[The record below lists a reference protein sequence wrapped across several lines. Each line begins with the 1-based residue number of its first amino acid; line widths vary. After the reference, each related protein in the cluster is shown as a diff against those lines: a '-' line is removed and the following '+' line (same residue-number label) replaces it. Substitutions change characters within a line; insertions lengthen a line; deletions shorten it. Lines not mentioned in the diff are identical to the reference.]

1 MIVLIGV
8 ANAGQM
14 FSRIETDQKLLKAV
28 LKRLMIVLRSKFF
41 FVIALATL
49 SNLSFSQID
58 QSKGSFE
65 DKFRQLDEV
74 FPSPNLNRPP
84 TGEPGPS
91 YWQQR
96 ADYKIKIKLDE
107 LNRSVQGS
115 EVITYKNNSPL
126 KLNYVWL
133 QLDQNIFDKDSINNL
148 TRPWWGGNESID
160 FSTLRRQ
167 NFMDNFDGGFQEL
180 SIKIN
185 GKEAQVNLV
194 GTHVRINLD
203 APLNSGE
210 SIELEIDWA
219 YALVE
224 ENAVRA
230 RNGYESFEDGN
241 DIFLLAQWY
250 PRITVFSDY
259 EGWHNKEFIGNGE
272 FTLEFGDFEVDIT
285 VPADHIVAATGTLQ
299 NQDDVLNSIQKRRMK
314 KAEKSSKPI
323 FIVTPDEAFD
333 NELEK
338 STEYKTWSFKAENV
352 RDFAWASSRKF
363 IWDAA
368 GYKQNSEENPLVMA
382 MSFQNSKE
390 NPLVMAMSFYPNEG
404 EPLWSKYSTEAVM
417 HTMEVYSKY
426 SFDYPYPTAQSVNGP
441 VGGMEYPMITFNGPR
456 TELEDDGSR
465 TYSRSEKEFLIGV
478 VIHEIG
484 HIYFPMIVNSDER
497 QWTWMDEGLNTF
509 LQYLAEQEWNIN
521 YRSDRGEPRWITDY
535 MSSSNQVPIMTNS
548 ESLLQFGNNSYAK
561 PATAL
566 VVLRETILGRELFD
580 QAFREYSQR
589 WKFKR
594 PTPYDFFRT
603 MEEASGVDLDWF
615 WRGWFYSTDHV
626 DIALDNIH
634 IASLDTLDP
643 QIDLAKDRIDFQK
656 EPEILHDNRNE
667 AAGIVTR
674 VKSRPELLDVY
685 DEYDEFTPSDREMR
699 DYEEILDDLYDRND
713 SDPEWKKK
721 ALVEALAKE
730 EDYYIFEFTN
740 KGGLIMPI
748 PLELT
753 YENGEKE
760 LIRIPVEI
768 WRKNPNRTLWLK
780 RSKVKITQAVIDP
793 YWEIG
798 DTEIENNYYPTRLI
812 PARLKPR
819 ASRSNPKNLMQDLLN
834 RNKKITSHN

>member
-1 MIVLIGV
+1 MMKI
-8 ANAGQM
+8 
-14 FSRIETDQKLLKAV
+14 K
-28 LKRLMIVLRSKFF
+28 SKFF
-41 FVIALATL
+41 LFFIFAGFT
-49 SNLSFSQID
+49 NLSFAAID

-74 FPSPNLNRPP
+74 FPSPNLSRPA
-84 TGEPGPS
+84 TGEPGPM

-96 ADYKIKIKLDE
+96 ADYKIQIKLNEDT
-107 LNRSVQGS
+107 RSVEGS
-115 EVITYKNNSPL
+115 ETITYTNNSPL
-126 KLNYVWL
+126 TLKYIWL
-133 QLDQNIFDKDSINNL
+133 QLDQNIFAKESINNL
-148 TRPWWGGNESID
+148 TRPWGGGDSSVD

-167 NFMDNFDGGFQEL
+167 NFMDKFEGGFQEL

-185 GKEAQVNLV
+185 NKSPDTNLV
-194 GTHVRINLD
+194 GTHVRINLEK
-203 APLNSGE
+203 PLKPGE
-210 SIELEIDWA
+210 STSLDIEWA

-230 RNGYESFEDGN
+230 RNGYETFEDGN
-241 DIFLLAQWY
+241 DIFLMAQWY
-250 PRITVFSDY
+250 PRVTVFSDY

-272 FTLEFGDFEVDIT
+272 FTLEFGDFEVDIS
-285 VPADHIVAATGTLQ
+285 VPSDHVVSATGFLL
-299 NQDDVLNSIQKRRMK
+299 NENDVLSPIQKKRMK
-314 KAEKSSKPI
+314 QARKSEKPM
-323 FIVTPDEAFD
+323 FIITPDEAYD

-338 STEYKTWSFKAENV
+338 STDYKTWSFKAENV

-368 GYKQNSEENPLVMA
+368 GYKQD
-382 MSFQNSKE
+382 SKE
-390 NPLVMAMSFYPNEG
+390 NPLVMAMSFYPKEG

-417 HTMEVYSKY
+417 HTMKVYSKY

-456 TELEDDGSR
+456 TELEDDGTR

-478 VIHEIG
+478 VIHEVG
-484 HIYFPMIVNSDER
+484 HIYYPMIVNSDER

-509 LQYLAEQEWNIN
+509 VQYLAEQEWDIN
-521 YRSDRGEPRWITDY
+521 YRSDRGEPRWMTEF
-535 MSSSNQVPIMTNS
+535 MSSSYQVPIMTNS
-548 ESLLQFGNNSYAK
+548 ESLLQFGNNAYGK

-580 QAFREYSQR
+580 QAFREYSVR

-626 DIALDNIH
+626 DIALNNIH
-634 IASLDTLDP
+634 LASLDTLDP
-643 QIDLAKDRIDFQK
+643 QINLAKDRVDFEN
-656 EPEILHDNRNE
+656 EPLILHDQRNE
-667 AAGIVTR
+667 AAKIETR
-674 VKSRPELLDVY
+674 VTERPELLDIY
-685 DEYDEFTPSDREMR
+685 NEYDEFTPSDREMG
-699 DYEEILDDLYDRND
+699 DSKEILEDLYDKND

-721 ALVEALAKE
+721 ALVEAIEKDE
-730 EDYYIFEFTN
+730 GYYIFEFSN
-740 KGGLIMPI
+740 KGGLVMPI
-748 PLELT
+748 PLEIT
-753 YENGEKE
+753 YEDGTKE

-768 WRKNPNRTLWLK
+768 WRKNSKKTKWLK
-780 RSKVKITQAVIDP
+780 RSKLKITQAVIDP

-798 DTEIENNYYPTRLI
+798 DTQIENNYYPTRLI

-819 ASRSNPKNLMQDLLN
+819 ASRSNPKNLMQDLLK
-834 RNKKITSHN
+834 RNQVLSSHN

>member
-1 MIVLIGV
+1 MMKI
-8 ANAGQM
+8 
-14 FSRIETDQKLLKAV
+14 K
-28 LKRLMIVLRSKFF
+28 SKFF
-41 FVIALATL
+41 LFFIFAGFT
-49 SNLSFSQID
+49 NLSFAAID

-74 FPSPNLNRPP
+74 FPSPNLSRPA
-84 TGEPGPS
+84 TGEPGPM

-96 ADYKIKIKLDE
+96 ADYKIQIKLNEDT
-107 LNRSVQGS
+107 RSVEGS
-115 EVITYKNNSPL
+115 ETITYTNNSPL
-126 KLNYVWL
+126 TLKYIWL
-133 QLDQNIFDKDSINNL
+133 QLDQNIFAKESINNL
-148 TRPWWGGNESID
+148 TRPWGGGDSSVD

-167 NFMDNFDGGFQEL
+167 NFMDKFEGGFQEL

-185 GKEAQVNLV
+185 NKSPDTNLV
-194 GTHVRINLD
+194 GTHVRINLEK
-203 APLNSGE
+203 PLKPGE
-210 SIELEIDWA
+210 STSLDIEWA

-230 RNGYESFEDGN
+230 RNGYETFEDGN
-241 DIFLLAQWY
+241 DIFLMAQWY
-250 PRITVFSDY
+250 PRVTVFSDY

-272 FTLEFGDFEVDIT
+272 FTLEFGDFEVDIS
-285 VPADHIVAATGTLQ
+285 VPSDHVVSATGVLL
-299 NQDDVLNSIQKRRMK
+299 NENDVLSPIQKKRMK
-314 KAEKSSKPI
+314 QARKSEKPM
-323 FIVTPDEAFD
+323 FIITPDEAYD

-338 STEYKTWSFKAENV
+338 STDYKTWSFKAENV

-368 GYKQNSEENPLVMA
+368 GYKQD
-382 MSFQNSKE
+382 SKE
-390 NPLVMAMSFYPNEG
+390 NPLVMAMSFYPKEG

-417 HTMEVYSKY
+417 HTMKVYSKY

-456 TELEDDGSR
+456 TELEDDGTR

-478 VIHEIG
+478 VIHEVG
-484 HIYFPMIVNSDER
+484 HIYYPMIVNSDER

-509 LQYLAEQEWNIN
+509 VQYLAEQEWDIN
-521 YRSDRGEPRWITDY
+521 YRSDRGEPRWMTEF
-535 MSSSNQVPIMTNS
+535 MSSSYQVPIMTNS
-548 ESLLQFGNNSYAK
+548 ESLLQFGNNAYGK

-580 QAFREYSQR
+580 QAFREYSVR

-626 DIALDNIH
+626 DIALNNIH
-634 IASLDTLDP
+634 LASLDTLDP
-643 QIDLAKDRIDFQK
+643 QINLAKDRVDFEN
-656 EPEILHDNRNE
+656 EPLILHDQRNE
-667 AAGIVTR
+667 AAKIETR
-674 VKSRPELLDVY
+674 VTERPELLDIY
-685 DEYDEFTPSDREMR
+685 NEYDEFTPSDREMR
-699 DYEEILDDLYDRND
+699 DSKEILEDLYDKND

-721 ALVEALAKE
+721 ALVEAIEKDE
-730 EDYYIFEFTN
+730 GYYIFEFSN
-740 KGGLIMPI
+740 KGGLVMPI
-748 PLELT
+748 PLEIT
-753 YENGEKE
+753 YEDGTKE

-768 WRKNPNRTLWLK
+768 WRKNSKKTKWLK
-780 RSKVKITQAVIDP
+780 RSKLKITQAVIDP

-798 DTEIENNYYPTRLI
+798 DTQIENNYYPTRLI

-819 ASRSNPKNLMQDLLN
+819 ASRSNPKNLMQDLLK
-834 RNKKITSHN
+834 RNQVLSSHN

>member
-1 MIVLIGV
+1 MKI
-8 ANAGQM
+8 
-14 FSRIETDQKLLKAV
+14 K
-28 LKRLMIVLRSKFF
+28 SKFF
-41 FVIALATL
+41 LFFIFAGFT
-49 SNLSFSQID
+49 NLSFAEID

-74 FPSPNLNRPP
+74 FPTPNLSRPS
-84 TGEPGPS
+84 TGEPGPM

-96 ADYKIKIKLDE
+96 ADYKIQIKLNEDT
-107 LNRSVQGS
+107 RSVEGS
-115 EVITYKNNSPL
+115 ETITYTNNSPL
-126 KLNYVWL
+126 TLKYIWL
-133 QLDQNIFDKDSINNL
+133 QLDQNIFAKESINNL
-148 TRPWWGGNESID
+148 TRPWGGGDSSVD

-167 NFMDNFDGGFQEL
+167 NFMDKFEGGFQEL

-185 GKEAQVNLV
+185 NKSPDTNLV
-194 GTHVRINLD
+194 GTHVRINLEQ
-203 APLNSGE
+203 PLKPGE
-210 SIELEIDWA
+210 STSLDIEWA

-230 RNGYESFEDGN
+230 RNGYETFEDGN
-241 DIFLLAQWY
+241 DIFLMAQWY
-250 PRITVFSDY
+250 PRVTVFSDY

-272 FTLEFGDFEVDIT
+272 FTLEFGDFEVDIS
-285 VPADHIVAATGTLQ
+285 VPSDHVVSATGVLL
-299 NQDDVLNSIQKRRMK
+299 NENDVLSPVQKKRMK
-314 KAEKSSKPI
+314 QARKSEKPM
-323 FIVTPDEAFD
+323 FIITPDEAYD

-338 STEYKTWSFKAENV
+338 STDYKTWSFKAENV

-368 GYKQNSEENPLVMA
+368 GYKQD
-382 MSFQNSKE
+382 SKE
-390 NPLVMAMSFYPNEG
+390 NPLVMAMSFYPKEG

-417 HTMEVYSKY
+417 HTMKVYSKY

-456 TELEDDGSR
+456 TELEDDGTR

-478 VIHEIG
+478 VIHEVG
-484 HIYFPMIVNSDER
+484 HIYYPMIVNSDER

-509 LQYLAEQEWNIN
+509 VQYLAEQEWDIN
-521 YRSDRGEPRWITDY
+521 YRSDRGEPRWMTEF
-535 MSSSNQVPIMTNS
+535 MSSSDQVPIMTNS
-548 ESLLQFGNNSYAK
+548 ESLLQFGNNAYGK

-580 QAFREYSQR
+580 QAFREYSVR

-626 DIALDNIH
+626 DIALNNIH
-634 IASLDTLDP
+634 LASLDTLDP
-643 QIDLAKDRIDFQK
+643 QINLAKDRLDFEN
-656 EPEILHDNRNE
+656 EPLILHDQRNE
-667 AAGIVTR
+667 AAKIETR
-674 VKSRPELLDVY
+674 VTERPELLDIY
-685 DEYDEFTPSDREMR
+685 NEYDEFTPSDREMR
-699 DYEEILDDLYDRND
+699 DSKEILDDLYDKND

-721 ALVEALAKE
+721 ALVEAIEKDE
-730 EDYYIFEFTN
+730 GYYIFEFSN
-740 KGGLIMPI
+740 KGGLVMPI
-748 PLELT
+748 PLEIT
-753 YENGEKE
+753 YEDGTKE

-768 WRKNPNRTLWLK
+768 WRKNSKKTKWLK
-780 RSKVKITQAVIDP
+780 RSKLKITQAVIDP

-798 DTEIENNYYPTRLI
+798 DTQIENNYYPTRLI

-819 ASRSNPKNLMQDLLN
+819 ASRSNPKNLMQDLLK
-834 RNKKITSHN
+834 RNQVLSSHN

>member
-1 MIVLIGV
+1 MK
-8 ANAGQM
+8 
-14 FSRIETDQKLLKAV
+14 TK
-28 LKRLMIVLRSKFF
+28 SKFF
-41 FVIALATL
+41 LFFIFASFT
-49 SNLSFSQID
+49 NLSFAAID

-74 FPSPNLNRPP
+74 FPTPNLSRPS
-84 TGEPGPS
+84 TGEPGPM

-96 ADYKIKIKLDE
+96 ADYKIQIKLNEDT
-107 LNRSVQGS
+107 RSVEGS
-115 EVITYKNNSPL
+115 ETITYTNNSPL
-126 KLNYVWL
+126 TLKYIWL
-133 QLDQNIFDKDSINNL
+133 QLDQNIFAKESINNL
-148 TRPWWGGNESID
+148 TRPWGGGDSSVD

-167 NFMDNFDGGFQEL
+167 NFMDKFEGGFQEL

-185 GKEAQVNLV
+185 NKSPDTNLV
-194 GTHVRINLD
+194 GTHVRINLEQ
-203 APLNSGE
+203 PLKPGE
-210 SIELEIDWA
+210 STSLDIEWA

-230 RNGYESFEDGN
+230 RNGYETFEDGN
-241 DIFLLAQWY
+241 DIFLMAQWY
-250 PRITVFSDY
+250 PRVTVFSDY

-272 FTLEFGDFEVDIT
+272 FTLEFGDFEVDIS
-285 VPADHIVAATGTLQ
+285 VPSDHVVSATGILL
-299 NQDDVLNSIQKRRMK
+299 NENDVLSPVQKKRMK
-314 KAEKSSKPI
+314 QARKSEKPM
-323 FIVTPDEAFD
+323 FIITPDEAYD

-338 STEYKTWSFKAENV
+338 STDYKTWSFKAENV

-368 GYKQNSEENPLVMA
+368 GYKQD
-382 MSFQNSKE
+382 SKE
-390 NPLVMAMSFYPNEG
+390 NPLVMAMSFYPKEG

-417 HTMEVYSKY
+417 HTMKVYSKY

-456 TELEDDGSR
+456 TELEDDGTR

-478 VIHEIG
+478 VIHEVG
-484 HIYFPMIVNSDER
+484 HIYYPMIVNSDER

-509 LQYLAEQEWNIN
+509 VQYLAEQEWDIN
-521 YRSDRGEPRWITDY
+521 YRSDRGEPRWMTEF
-535 MSSSNQVPIMTNS
+535 MSSSYQVPIMTNS
-548 ESLLQFGNNSYAK
+548 ESLLQFGNNAYGK

-580 QAFREYSQR
+580 QAFREYSVR

-626 DIALDNIH
+626 DIALNNIH
-634 IASLDTLDP
+634 LASLDTLDP
-643 QIDLAKDRIDFQK
+643 QVNLAKDRVDFEN
-656 EPEILHDNRNE
+656 EPLILHDQRNE
-667 AAGIVTR
+667 AAKIETR
-674 VKSRPELLDVY
+674 VTERPELLDIY
-685 DEYDEFTPSDREMR
+685 NEYDEFTPSDREMR
-699 DYEEILDDLYDRND
+699 DSKEILEDLYDKND

-721 ALVEALAKE
+721 ALVDAIEKDE
-730 EDYYIFEFTN
+730 GYYIFEFSN
-740 KGGLIMPI
+740 KGGLVMPI
-748 PLELT
+748 PLEIT
-753 YENGEKE
+753 YEDGTKE

-768 WRKNPNRTLWLK
+768 WRKNSKKTKWLK
-780 RSKVKITQAVIDP
+780 RSKLKITQAVIDP

-798 DTEIENNYYPTRLI
+798 DTQIENNYYPTRLI

-819 ASRSNPKNLMQDLLN
+819 ASRSNPKNLMQDLLK
-834 RNKKITSHN
+834 RNQVLSSHN

>member
-1 MIVLIGV
+1 MKI
-8 ANAGQM
+8 
-14 FSRIETDQKLLKAV
+14 
-28 LKRLMIVLRSKFF
+28 RSKFF
-41 FVIALATL
+41 LFLIFAGFI
-49 SNLSFSQID
+49 NLSFAAID

-74 FPSPNLNRPP
+74 FPSPNLSRPA
-84 TGEPGPS
+84 TGEPGPM

-96 ADYKIKIKLDE
+96 ADYKIQIKLNEDT
-107 LNRSVQGS
+107 RSVEGS
-115 EVITYKNNSPL
+115 ETITYTNNSPL
-126 KLNYVWL
+126 TLKYIWL
-133 QLDQNIFDKDSINNL
+133 QLDQNIFAKESINNL
-148 TRPWWGGNESID
+148 TRPWGGGDSSVD

-167 NFMDNFDGGFQEL
+167 NFMDKFEGGFQEL

-185 GKEAQVNLV
+185 NKSADTNLV

-203 APLNSGE
+203 QPLKPGE
-210 SIELEIDWA
+210 STSLDIEWA

-230 RNGYESFEDGN
+230 RNGYETFEDGN
-241 DIFLLAQWY
+241 DIFLMAQWY
-250 PRITVFSDY
+250 PRVTVFSDY

-272 FTLEFGDFEVDIT
+272 FTLEFGDFEVDIS
-285 VPADHIVAATGTLQ
+285 VPSDHVVSATGVLL
-299 NQDDVLNSIQKRRMK
+299 NENDVLSPIQKKRMK
-314 KAEKSSKPI
+314 QARKSEKPM
-323 FIVTPDEAFD
+323 FIITPDEAYD

-338 STEYKTWSFKAENV
+338 STDYKTWSFKAENV

-368 GYKQNSEENPLVMA
+368 GYKQD
-382 MSFQNSKE
+382 SKE
-390 NPLVMAMSFYPNEG
+390 TPLVMAMSFYPKEG

-417 HTMEVYSKY
+417 HTMKVYSKY

-456 TELEDDGSR
+456 TELEDDGTR

-478 VIHEIG
+478 VIHEVG
-484 HIYFPMIVNSDER
+484 HIYYPMIVNSDER

-509 LQYLAEQEWNIN
+509 VQYLAEQEWDIN
-521 YRSDRGEPRWITDY
+521 YRSDRGEPRWMTEF
-535 MSSSNQVPIMTNS
+535 MSSSYQVPIMTNS
-548 ESLLQFGNNSYAK
+548 ESLLQFGNNAYGK

-580 QAFREYSQR
+580 QAFREYSVR

-626 DIALDNIH
+626 DIALNNIH
-634 IASLDTLDP
+634 LASLDTLDP
-643 QIDLAKDRIDFQK
+643 QVNLAKDRVDFEN
-656 EPEILHDNRNE
+656 EPLILHDQRNE
-667 AAGIVTR
+667 AAKIETR
-674 VKSRPELLDVY
+674 VTERPELLDIY
-685 DEYDEFTPSDREMR
+685 NEYDEFTPSDREMR
-699 DYEEILDDLYDRND
+699 DSKEVLDDLYDKND

-721 ALVEALAKE
+721 ALVEAIEKN
-730 EDYYIFEFTN
+730 EDYYIFEFSN
-740 KGGLIMPI
+740 KGGLVMPI
-748 PLELT
+748 PLEIT
-753 YENGEKE
+753 YEDGAKE
-760 LIRIPVEI
+760 LIRIPVEV
-768 WRKNPNRTLWLK
+768 WRKNSKKTKWLK
-780 RSKVKITQAVIDP
+780 RSKLKITQAVIDP

-798 DTEIENNYYPTRLI
+798 DTQIENNYYPTRLI

-819 ASRSNPKNLMQDLLN
+819 ASRSNPKNLMQDLLK
-834 RNKKITSHN
+834 RNQVISSHN

>member
-1 MIVLIGV
+1 MMKI
-8 ANAGQM
+8 
-14 FSRIETDQKLLKAV
+14 
-28 LKRLMIVLRSKFF
+28 RSKFF
-41 FVIALATL
+41 LFLVFAGFT
-49 SNLSFSQID
+49 NLSFAAID

-74 FPSPNLNRPP
+74 FPSPNLSRPA
-84 TGEPGPS
+84 TGEPGPM

-96 ADYKIKIKLDE
+96 ADYKIKIKLNEDT
-107 LNRSVQGS
+107 RSVEGS
-115 EVITYKNNSPL
+115 ETITYTNNSPL
-126 KLNYVWL
+126 TLKYIWL
-133 QLDQNIFDKDSINNL
+133 QLDQNIFAKESINNL
-148 TRPWWGGNESID
+148 TRPWGGGDSSVD

-167 NFMDNFDGGFQEL
+167 NFMDKFEGGFQEL

-185 GKEAQVNLV
+185 NKSADTNLV

-203 APLNSGE
+203 QPLKPGE
-210 SIELEIDWA
+210 STLLDIEWA

-230 RNGYESFEDGN
+230 RNGYETFEDGN
-241 DIFLLAQWY
+241 DIFLMAQWY
-250 PRITVFSDY
+250 PRVTVFSDY

-272 FTLEFGDFEVDIT
+272 FTLEFGDFEVDIS
-285 VPADHIVAATGTLQ
+285 VPSDHVVSATGVLL
-299 NQDDVLNSIQKRRMK
+299 NENDVLNPIQKKRMK
-314 KAEKSSKPI
+314 QARKSEKPM
-323 FIVTPDEAFD
+323 FIITPDEAYD

-338 STEYKTWSFKAENV
+338 STDYKTWSFKAENV

-368 GYKQNSEENPLVMA
+368 GYKQD
-382 MSFQNSKE
+382 SKE
-390 NPLVMAMSFYPNEG
+390 NPLVMAMSFYPKEG

-417 HTMEVYSKY
+417 HTMKVYSKY

-456 TELEDDGSR
+456 TELEDDGTR

-478 VIHEIG
+478 VIHEVG
-484 HIYFPMIVNSDER
+484 HIYYPMIVNSDER

-509 LQYLAEQEWNIN
+509 VQYLAEQEWDIN
-521 YRSDRGEPRWITDY
+521 YRSDRGEPRWMTEF
-535 MSSSNQVPIMTNS
+535 MSSSYQVPIMTNS
-548 ESLLQFGNNSYAK
+548 ESLLQFGNNAYGK

-580 QAFREYSQR
+580 QAFREYSVR

-626 DIALDNIH
+626 DIALNNIH
-634 IASLDTLDP
+634 LASLDTLDP
-643 QIDLAKDRIDFQK
+643 QVNLAKDRVDFEN
-656 EPEILHDNRNE
+656 EPLILHDQRNE
-667 AAGIVTR
+667 AAKIETR
-674 VKSRPELLDVY
+674 VTERPELLDIY
-685 DEYDEFTPSDREMR
+685 NEYDEFTPSDREMR
-699 DYEEILDDLYDRND
+699 DSKEVLDDLYDKND

-721 ALVEALAKE
+721 ALVEAIEKD
-730 EDYYIFEFTN
+730 EDYYIFEFSN
-740 KGGLIMPI
+740 KGGLVMPI
-748 PLELT
+748 PLEIT
-753 YENGEKE
+753 YEDGTKE
-760 LIRIPVEI
+760 LIRIPVEV
-768 WRKNPNRTLWLK
+768 WRKNSNKTKWLK
-780 RSKVKITQAVIDP
+780 RSKLKITQAVIDP

-798 DTEIENNYYPTRLI
+798 DTQIENNYYPTRLI

-819 ASRSNPKNLMQDLLN
+819 ASRSNPKNLMQDLLK
-834 RNKKITSHN
+834 RNQVISSHN

>member
-1 MIVLIGV
+1 MMKI
-8 ANAGQM
+8 
-14 FSRIETDQKLLKAV
+14 K
-28 LKRLMIVLRSKFF
+28 SKFF
-41 FVIALATL
+41 LFFIFAGFT
-49 SNLSFSQID
+49 NLSFAAID

-74 FPSPNLNRPP
+74 FPSPNLSRPA
-84 TGEPGPS
+84 TGEPGPM

-96 ADYKIKIKLDE
+96 ADYKIQIKLNEDT
-107 LNRSVQGS
+107 RSVKGS
-115 EVITYKNNSPL
+115 ETITYTNNSPL
-126 KLNYVWL
+126 TLKYIWL
-133 QLDQNIFDKDSINNL
+133 QLDQNIFAKESINNL
-148 TRPWWGGNESID
+148 TRPWGGGDSSVD

-167 NFMDNFDGGFQEL
+167 NFMDKFEGGFQEL

-185 GKEAQVNLV
+185 NKSPDTNLV
-194 GTHVRINLD
+194 GTHVRINLEQ
-203 APLNSGE
+203 PLKPGE
-210 SIELEIDWA
+210 STSLDIEWA

-230 RNGYESFEDGN
+230 RNGYETFEDGN
-241 DIFLLAQWY
+241 DIFLMAQWY
-250 PRITVFSDY
+250 PRVTVFSDY

-272 FTLEFGDFEVDIT
+272 FTLEFGDFEVDIS
-285 VPADHIVAATGTLQ
+285 VPSDHVVSATGVLL
-299 NQDDVLNSIQKRRMK
+299 NENDVLSPIQKKRMK
-314 KAEKSSKPI
+314 QARKSEKPM
-323 FIVTPDEAFD
+323 FIITPDEAYD

-338 STEYKTWSFKAENV
+338 STDYKTWSFKAENV

-368 GYKQNSEENPLVMA
+368 GYKQD
-382 MSFQNSKE
+382 SKE
-390 NPLVMAMSFYPNEG
+390 NPLVMAMSFYPKEG

-417 HTMEVYSKY
+417 HTMKVYSKY

-456 TELEDDGSR
+456 TELEDDGTR

-478 VIHEIG
+478 VIHEVG
-484 HIYFPMIVNSDER
+484 HIYYPMIVNSDER

-509 LQYLAEQEWNIN
+509 VQYLAEQEWDIN
-521 YRSDRGEPRWITDY
+521 YRSDRGEPRWMTEF
-535 MSSSNQVPIMTNS
+535 MSSSYQVPIMTNS
-548 ESLLQFGNNSYAK
+548 ESLLQFGNNAYGK

-580 QAFREYSQR
+580 QAFREYSVR

-626 DIALDNIH
+626 DIALNNIH
-634 IASLDTLDP
+634 LASLDTLDP
-643 QIDLAKDRIDFQK
+643 QVNLAKDRVDFEN
-656 EPEILHDNRNE
+656 EPLILHDQRNE
-667 AAGIVTR
+667 AAKIETR
-674 VKSRPELLDVY
+674 VTERPELLDIY
-685 DEYDEFTPSDREMR
+685 NEYDEFTPSDREMR
-699 DYEEILDDLYDRND
+699 DSKEILEDLYDKND

-721 ALVEALAKE
+721 ALVEAIEKDE
-730 EDYYIFEFTN
+730 GYYIFEFSN
-740 KGGLIMPI
+740 KGGLVMPI
-748 PLELT
+748 PLEIT
-753 YENGEKE
+753 YEDGTKE

-768 WRKNPNRTLWLK
+768 WRKNSKKTKWLK
-780 RSKVKITQAVIDP
+780 RSKLKITQAVIDP

-798 DTEIENNYYPTRLI
+798 DTQIENNYYPTRLI

-819 ASRSNPKNLMQDLLN
+819 ASRSNPKNLMQDLLK
-834 RNKKITSHN
+834 RNQVLSSHN

>member
-1 MIVLIGV
+1 MMKI
-8 ANAGQM
+8 
-14 FSRIETDQKLLKAV
+14 K
-28 LKRLMIVLRSKFF
+28 SKFF
-41 FVIALATL
+41 LFFIFAGFT
-49 SNLSFSQID
+49 NLSFAAID

-74 FPSPNLNRPP
+74 FPSPNLSRPA
-84 TGEPGPS
+84 TGEPGPM

-96 ADYKIKIKLDE
+96 ADYKIQIKLNEDT
-107 LNRSVQGS
+107 RSVEGS
-115 EVITYKNNSPL
+115 ETITYTNNSPL
-126 KLNYVWL
+126 TLKYIWL
-133 QLDQNIFDKDSINNL
+133 QLDQNIFAKESINNL
-148 TRPWWGGNESID
+148 TRPWGGGDSSVD

-167 NFMDNFDGGFQEL
+167 NFMDKFEGGFQEL

-185 GKEAQVNLV
+185 NKSPDTNLV
-194 GTHVRINLD
+194 GTHVRINLEQ
-203 APLNSGE
+203 PLKPGE
-210 SIELEIDWA
+210 STSLDIEWA

-230 RNGYESFEDGN
+230 RNGYETFEDGN
-241 DIFLLAQWY
+241 DIFLMAQWY
-250 PRITVFSDY
+250 PRVTVFSDY

-272 FTLEFGDFEVDIT
+272 FTLEFGDFEVDIS
-285 VPADHIVAATGTLQ
+285 VPSDHVVSATGVLL
-299 NQDDVLNSIQKRRMK
+299 NENDVLSPIQKKRMK
-314 KAEKSSKPI
+314 QARKSEKPI
-323 FIVTPDEAFD
+323 FIITPDEAYD

-338 STEYKTWSFKAENV
+338 STDYKTWSFRAENV

-368 GYKQNSEENPLVMA
+368 GYKQD
-382 MSFQNSKE
+382 SKE
-390 NPLVMAMSFYPNEG
+390 NPLVMAMSFYPKEG

-417 HTMEVYSKY
+417 HTMKVYSKY

-456 TELEDDGSR
+456 TEPEDDGTR

-478 VIHEIG
+478 VIHEVG
-484 HIYFPMIVNSDER
+484 HIYYPMIVNSDER

-509 LQYLAEQEWNIN
+509 VQYLAEQEWDIN
-521 YRSDRGEPRWITDY
+521 YRSDRGEPRWMTEF
-535 MSSSNQVPIMTNS
+535 MSSSYQVPIMTNS
-548 ESLLQFGNNSYAK
+548 ESLLQFGNNAYGK

-580 QAFREYSQR
+580 QAFREYSVR

-626 DIALDNIH
+626 DIALNNIH
-634 IASLDTLDP
+634 LASLDTLDP
-643 QIDLAKDRIDFQK
+643 QVNLAKDRVDFEN
-656 EPEILHDNRNE
+656 EPLILHDQRNE
-667 AAGIVTR
+667 AAKIETR
-674 VKSRPELLDVY
+674 VTERPELLDIY
-685 DEYDEFTPSDREMR
+685 NEYDEFTPSDREMR
-699 DYEEILDDLYDRND
+699 DSKEILEDLYDKND

-721 ALVEALAKE
+721 ALVDAIEKDE
-730 EDYYIFEFTN
+730 GYYIFEFSN
-740 KGGLIMPI
+740 KGGLVMPI
-748 PLELT
+748 PLEIT
-753 YENGEKE
+753 YEDGTKE

-768 WRKNPNRTLWLK
+768 WRKNSKKTKWLK
-780 RSKVKITQAVIDP
+780 RSKLKITQAVIDP

-798 DTEIENNYYPTRLI
+798 DTQIENNYYPTRLI

-819 ASRSNPKNLMQDLLN
+819 ASRSNPKNLMQDLLK
-834 RNKKITSHN
+834 RNQVLSSHN

>member
-1 MIVLIGV
+1 MMKI
-8 ANAGQM
+8 
-14 FSRIETDQKLLKAV
+14 K
-28 LKRLMIVLRSKFF
+28 SKFF
-41 FVIALATL
+41 LFFIFAGFT
-49 SNLSFSQID
+49 NLSFAAID

-74 FPSPNLNRPP
+74 FPSPNLSRPA
-84 TGEPGPS
+84 TGEPGPM

-96 ADYKIKIKLDE
+96 ADYKIQIKLNEDT
-107 LNRSVQGS
+107 RSVKGS
-115 EVITYKNNSPL
+115 ETITYTNNSPL
-126 KLNYVWL
+126 TLKYIWL
-133 QLDQNIFDKDSINNL
+133 QLDQNIFAKESINNL
-148 TRPWWGGNESID
+148 TRPWGGGDSSVD

-167 NFMDNFDGGFQEL
+167 NFMDKFEGGFQEL

-185 GKEAQVNLV
+185 NKSPDTNLV
-194 GTHVRINLD
+194 GTHVRINLEK
-203 APLNSGE
+203 PLKPGE
-210 SIELEIDWA
+210 STSLDIEWA

-230 RNGYESFEDGN
+230 RNGYETFEDGN
-241 DIFLLAQWY
+241 DIFLMAQWY
-250 PRITVFSDY
+250 PRVTVFSDY

-272 FTLEFGDFEVDIT
+272 FTLEFGDFEVDIS
-285 VPADHIVAATGTLQ
+285 VPSDHVVSATGVLL
-299 NQDDVLNSIQKRRMK
+299 NESDVLSPIQKKRMRQARK
-314 KAEKSSKPI
+314 SEKPM
-323 FIVTPDEAFD
+323 FIITPDEAYD

-338 STEYKTWSFKAENV
+338 STDYKTWSFKAENV

-368 GYKQNSEENPLVMA
+368 GYKQD
-382 MSFQNSKE
+382 SKE
-390 NPLVMAMSFYPNEG
+390 NPLVMAMSFYPKEG

-417 HTMEVYSKY
+417 HTMKVYSKY

-456 TELEDDGSR
+456 TELEDDGTR

-478 VIHEIG
+478 VIHEVG
-484 HIYFPMIVNSDER
+484 HIYYPMIVNSDER

-509 LQYLAEQEWNIN
+509 VQYLAEQEWDIN
-521 YRSDRGEPRWITDY
+521 YRSDRGEPRWMTEF
-535 MSSSNQVPIMTNS
+535 MSSSYQVPIMTNS
-548 ESLLQFGNNSYAK
+548 ESLLQFGNNAYGK

-580 QAFREYSQR
+580 QAFREYSVR

-626 DIALDNIH
+626 DIALNNIH
-634 IASLDTLDP
+634 LASLDTLDP
-643 QIDLAKDRIDFQK
+643 QVNLAKDRVDFEN
-656 EPEILHDNRNE
+656 EPLILHDQRNE
-667 AAGIVTR
+667 AAKIETR
-674 VKSRPELLDVY
+674 VTERPELLDIY
-685 DEYDEFTPSDREMR
+685 NEYDEFTPSDREMR
-699 DYEEILDDLYDRND
+699 DSKEILEDLYDKND

-721 ALVEALAKE
+721 ALVEAIEKDE
-730 EDYYIFEFTN
+730 GYYIFEFSN
-740 KGGLIMPI
+740 KGGLVMPI
-748 PLELT
+748 PLEIT
-753 YENGEKE
+753 YEDGTKE

-768 WRKNPNRTLWLK
+768 WRKNSKKTKWLK
-780 RSKVKITQAVIDP
+780 RSKLKITQAVIDP

-798 DTEIENNYYPTRLI
+798 DTQIENNYYPTRLI

-819 ASRSNPKNLMQDLLN
+819 ASRSNPKNLMQDLLK
-834 RNKKITSHN
+834 RNQVLSSHN

>member
-1 MIVLIGV
+1 MMKI
-8 ANAGQM
+8 
-14 FSRIETDQKLLKAV
+14 
-28 LKRLMIVLRSKFF
+28 RSKFF
-41 FVIALATL
+41 LFLVFAGFT
-49 SNLSFSQID
+49 NLSFAAID

-74 FPSPNLNRPP
+74 FPSPNLSRPA
-84 TGEPGPS
+84 TGEPGPM

-96 ADYKIKIKLDE
+96 ADYKIQIKLNEDT
-107 LNRSVQGS
+107 RSVEGS
-115 EVITYKNNSPL
+115 ETITYTNNSPL
-126 KLNYVWL
+126 TLKYIWL
-133 QLDQNIFDKDSINNL
+133 QLDQNIFARESINNL
-148 TRPWWGGNESID
+148 TRPWGGGDSSVD

-167 NFMDNFDGGFQEL
+167 NFMDKFEGGFQEL

-185 GKEAQVNLV
+185 NKSADTNLV

-203 APLNSGE
+203 QPLKPGE
-210 SIELEIDWA
+210 STSLDIEWA

-230 RNGYESFEDGN
+230 RNGYETFEDGN
-241 DIFLLAQWY
+241 DIFLMAQWY
-250 PRITVFSDY
+250 PRVTVFSDY

-272 FTLEFGDFEVDIT
+272 FTLEFGDFEVDIS
-285 VPADHIVAATGTLQ
+285 VPSDHVVSATGILL
-299 NQDDVLNSIQKRRMK
+299 NENDVLNPIQKKRMK
-314 KAEKSSKPI
+314 QARKSEKPM
-323 FIVTPDEAFD
+323 FIITPDEAYD

-338 STEYKTWSFKAENV
+338 STDYKTWSFKAENV

-368 GYKQNSEENPLVMA
+368 GYKQD
-382 MSFQNSKE
+382 SKE
-390 NPLVMAMSFYPNEG
+390 NPLVMAMSFYPKEG

-417 HTMEVYSKY
+417 HTMKVYSKY

-456 TELEDDGSR
+456 TELEDDGTR

-478 VIHEIG
+478 VIHEVG
-484 HIYFPMIVNSDER
+484 HIYYPMIVNSDER

-509 LQYLAEQEWNIN
+509 VQYLAEQEWDIN
-521 YRSDRGEPRWITDY
+521 YRSDRGEPRWMTEF
-535 MSSSNQVPIMTNS
+535 MSSSYQVPIMTNS
-548 ESLLQFGNNSYAK
+548 ESLLQFGNNAYGK

-580 QAFREYSQR
+580 QAFREYSVR

-626 DIALDNIH
+626 DIALNNIH
-634 IASLDTLDP
+634 LASLDTLDP
-643 QIDLAKDRIDFQK
+643 QVNLAKDRVDFEN
-656 EPEILHDNRNE
+656 EPLILHDQRNE
-667 AAGIVTR
+667 AAKIETR
-674 VKSRPELLDVY
+674 VTERPELLDIY
-685 DEYDEFTPSDREMR
+685 NEYDEFTPSDREMR
-699 DYEEILDDLYDRND
+699 DSKEVLDDLYDKND

-721 ALVEALAKE
+721 ALVEAIEKDE
-730 EDYYIFEFTN
+730 GYYIFEFSN
-740 KGGLIMPI
+740 KGGLVMPI
-748 PLELT
+748 PLEIT
-753 YENGEKE
+753 YEDGTKE
-760 LIRIPVEI
+760 LIRIPVEV
-768 WRKNPNRTLWLK
+768 WRKNSNKTKWLK
-780 RSKVKITQAVIDP
+780 RSKLKITQAVIDP

-798 DTEIENNYYPTRLI
+798 DTQIENNYYPTRLI

-819 ASRSNPKNLMQDLLN
+819 ASRSNPKNLMQDLLK
-834 RNKKITSHN
+834 RNQALSSHN

>member
-1 MIVLIGV
+1 M
-8 ANAGQM
+8 M
-14 FSRIETDQKLLKAV
+14 KTK
-28 LKRLMIVLRSKFF
+28 SKFF
-41 FVIALATL
+41 LFFIFAGFT
-49 SNLSFSQID
+49 NLSFAAID

-74 FPSPNLNRPP
+74 FPTPNLSRPS
-84 TGEPGPS
+84 TGEPGPM

-96 ADYKIKIKLDE
+96 ADYKIQIKLNEDT
-107 LNRSVQGS
+107 RSVEGS
-115 EVITYKNNSPL
+115 ETITYTNNSPL
-126 KLNYVWL
+126 TLKYIWL
-133 QLDQNIFDKDSINNL
+133 QLDQNIFAKESINNL
-148 TRPWWGGNESID
+148 TRPWGGGDSSVD

-167 NFMDNFDGGFQEL
+167 NFMDKFEGGFQEL

-185 GKEAQVNLV
+185 NKSPDTNLV
-194 GTHVRINLD
+194 GTHVRINLEQ
-203 APLNSGE
+203 PLKPGE
-210 SIELEIDWA
+210 STSLDIEWA

-230 RNGYESFEDGN
+230 RNGYETFEDGN
-241 DIFLLAQWY
+241 DIFLMAQWY
-250 PRITVFSDY
+250 PRVTVFSDY

-272 FTLEFGDFEVDIT
+272 FTLEFGDFEVDIS
-285 VPADHIVAATGTLQ
+285 VPSDHVVSATGVLL
-299 NQDDVLNSIQKRRMK
+299 NENDVLSPVQKKRMK
-314 KAEKSSKPI
+314 QARKSEKPM
-323 FIVTPDEAFD
+323 FIITPDEAYD

-338 STEYKTWSFKAENV
+338 STDYKTWSFKAENV

-368 GYKQNSEENPLVMA
+368 GYKQD
-382 MSFQNSKE
+382 SKE
-390 NPLVMAMSFYPNEG
+390 NPLVMAMSFYPKEG

-417 HTMEVYSKY
+417 HTMKVYSKY

-456 TELEDDGSR
+456 TELEDDGTR

-478 VIHEIG
+478 VIHEVG
-484 HIYFPMIVNSDER
+484 HIYYPMIVNSDER

-509 LQYLAEQEWNIN
+509 VQYLAEQEWDIN
-521 YRSDRGEPRWITDY
+521 YRSDRGEPRWMTEF
-535 MSSSNQVPIMTNS
+535 MSSSYQVPIMTNS
-548 ESLLQFGNNSYAK
+548 ESLLQFGNNAYGK

-580 QAFREYSQR
+580 QAFREYSVR

-626 DIALDNIH
+626 DIALNNIH
-634 IASLDTLDP
+634 LASLDTLDP
-643 QIDLAKDRIDFQK
+643 QVNLAKDRVDFEN
-656 EPEILHDNRNE
+656 EPLILHDQRNE
-667 AAGIVTR
+667 AAKIETR
-674 VKSRPELLDVY
+674 VTERPELLDIY
-685 DEYDEFTPSDREMR
+685 NEYDEFTPSDREMR
-699 DYEEILDDLYDRND
+699 DSKEILEDLYDKND

-721 ALVEALAKE
+721 ALVDAIEKDE
-730 EDYYIFEFTN
+730 GYYIFEFSN
-740 KGGLIMPI
+740 KGGLVMPI
-748 PLELT
+748 PLEIT
-753 YENGEKE
+753 YEDGTKE

-768 WRKNPNRTLWLK
+768 WRKNSKKTKWLK
-780 RSKVKITQAVIDP
+780 RSKLKITQAVIDP

-798 DTEIENNYYPTRLI
+798 DTQIENNYYPTRLI

-819 ASRSNPKNLMQDLLN
+819 ASRSNPKNLMQDLLK
-834 RNKKITSHN
+834 RNQVLSSHN

>member
-1 MIVLIGV
+1 MMKI
-8 ANAGQM
+8 
-14 FSRIETDQKLLKAV
+14 
-28 LKRLMIVLRSKFF
+28 RSKFF
-41 FVIALATL
+41 LFLIFAGFT
-49 SNLSFSQID
+49 NLSFAAID

-74 FPSPNLNRPP
+74 FPSPNLSRPA
-84 TGEPGPS
+84 TGEPGPM

-96 ADYKIKIKLDE
+96 ADYKIQIKLNEDT
-107 LNRSVQGS
+107 RSVEGS
-115 EVITYKNNSPL
+115 ETITYTNNSPL
-126 KLNYVWL
+126 TLKYIWL
-133 QLDQNIFDKDSINNL
+133 QLDQNIFAKESINNL
-148 TRPWWGGNESID
+148 TRPWGGGDSSVD

-167 NFMDNFDGGFQEL
+167 NFMDKFEGGFQEL

-185 GKEAQVNLV
+185 NKSPDTNLV

-203 APLNSGE
+203 QPLKPGE
-210 SIELEIDWA
+210 STSLDIEWA

-230 RNGYESFEDGN
+230 RNGYETFEDGN
-241 DIFLLAQWY
+241 DIFLMAQWY
-250 PRITVFSDY
+250 PRVTVFSDY

-272 FTLEFGDFEVDIT
+272 FTLEFGDFEVDIS
-285 VPADHIVAATGTLQ
+285 VPSDHVVSATGVLL
-299 NQDDVLNSIQKRRMK
+299 NENDVLNPIQKKRMK
-314 KAEKSSKPI
+314 QARKSEKPM
-323 FIVTPDEAFD
+323 FIITPDEAYD

-338 STEYKTWSFKAENV
+338 STDYKTWSFKAENV

-368 GYKQNSEENPLVMA
+368 GYKQD
-382 MSFQNSKE
+382 SKE
-390 NPLVMAMSFYPNEG
+390 NPLVMAMSFYPKEG

-417 HTMEVYSKY
+417 HTMKVYSKY

-456 TELEDDGSR
+456 TELEDDGTR

-478 VIHEIG
+478 VIHEVG
-484 HIYFPMIVNSDER
+484 HIYYPMIVNSDER

-509 LQYLAEQEWNIN
+509 VQYLAEQEWDIN
-521 YRSDRGEPRWITDY
+521 YRSDRGEPRWMTEF
-535 MSSSNQVPIMTNS
+535 MSSSYQVPIMTNS
-548 ESLLQFGNNSYAK
+548 ESLLQFGNNAYGK

-580 QAFREYSQR
+580 QAFREYSVR

-626 DIALDNIH
+626 DIALNNIH
-634 IASLDTLDP
+634 LASLDTLDP
-643 QIDLAKDRIDFQK
+643 QVNLAKDRVDFEN
-656 EPEILHDNRNE
+656 EPLILHDQRNE
-667 AAGIVTR
+667 AAKIETR
-674 VKSRPELLDVY
+674 VTERPELLDIY
-685 DEYDEFTPSDREMR
+685 NEYDEFTPSDREMR
-699 DYEEILDDLYDRND
+699 DSKEVLDDLYDKND

-721 ALVEALAKE
+721 ALVEAIEKD
-730 EDYYIFEFTN
+730 EDYYIFEFSN
-740 KGGLIMPI
+740 KGGLVMPI
-748 PLELT
+748 PLEIT
-753 YENGEKE
+753 YEDGTKE
-760 LIRIPVEI
+760 LIRMPVEV
-768 WRKNPNRTLWLK
+768 WRKNSNKTKWLK
-780 RSKVKITQAVIDP
+780 RSKLKITQAVIDP

-798 DTEIENNYYPTRLI
+798 DTQIENNYYPTRLI

-819 ASRSNPKNLMQDLLN
+819 ASRSNPKNLMQDLLK
-834 RNKKITSHN
+834 RNQVISSHN

>member
-1 MIVLIGV
+1 MMKI
-8 ANAGQM
+8 
-14 FSRIETDQKLLKAV
+14 K
-28 LKRLMIVLRSKFF
+28 SKFF
-41 FVIALATL
+41 LFFIFAGFT
-49 SNLSFSQID
+49 NLSFAAID

-74 FPSPNLNRPP
+74 FPSPNLSRPA
-84 TGEPGPS
+84 TGEPGPM

-96 ADYKIKIKLDE
+96 ADYKIQIKLNEDT
-107 LNRSVQGS
+107 RSVKGS
-115 EVITYKNNSPL
+115 ETITYTNNSPL
-126 KLNYVWL
+126 TLKYIWL
-133 QLDQNIFDKDSINNL
+133 QLDQNIFAKESINNL
-148 TRPWWGGNESID
+148 TRPWGGGDSSVD

-167 NFMDNFDGGFQEL
+167 NFMDKFEGGFQEL

-185 GKEAQVNLV
+185 NKSPDTNLV
-194 GTHVRINLD
+194 GTHIRINLEQ
-203 APLNSGE
+203 PLKPGE
-210 SIELEIDWA
+210 STSLDIEWA

-230 RNGYESFEDGN
+230 RNGYETFEDGN
-241 DIFLLAQWY
+241 DIFLMAQWY
-250 PRITVFSDY
+250 PRVTVFSDY

-272 FTLEFGDFEVDIT
+272 FTLEFGDFEVDIS
-285 VPADHIVAATGTLQ
+285 VPSDHVVSATGVLL
-299 NQDDVLNSIQKRRMK
+299 NENDVLSPIQKKRMK
-314 KAEKSSKPI
+314 QARKSEKPM
-323 FIVTPDEAFD
+323 FIITPDEAYD

-338 STEYKTWSFKAENV
+338 STDYKTWSFKAENV

-368 GYKQNSEENPLVMA
+368 GYKQD
-382 MSFQNSKE
+382 SKE
-390 NPLVMAMSFYPNEG
+390 NPLVMAMSFYPKEG

-417 HTMEVYSKY
+417 HTMKVYSKY

-456 TELEDDGSR
+456 TELEDDGTR

-478 VIHEIG
+478 VIHEVG
-484 HIYFPMIVNSDER
+484 HIYYPMIVNSDER

-509 LQYLAEQEWNIN
+509 VQYLAEQEWDIN
-521 YRSDRGEPRWITDY
+521 YRSDRGEPRWMTEF
-535 MSSSNQVPIMTNS
+535 MSSSYQVPIMTNS
-548 ESLLQFGNNSYAK
+548 ESLLQFGNNAYGK

-580 QAFREYSQR
+580 QAFREYSVR

-626 DIALDNIH
+626 DIALNNIH
-634 IASLDTLDP
+634 LASLDTLDP
-643 QIDLAKDRIDFQK
+643 QINLAKDRVDFEN
-656 EPEILHDNRNE
+656 EPLILHDQRNE
-667 AAGIVTR
+667 AAKIETR
-674 VKSRPELLDVY
+674 VTERPELLDIY
-685 DEYDEFTPSDREMR
+685 NEYDEFTPSDREMG
-699 DYEEILDDLYDRND
+699 DSKEILEDLYDKND

-721 ALVEALAKE
+721 ALVEAIEKDE
-730 EDYYIFEFTN
+730 GYYIFEFSN
-740 KGGLIMPI
+740 KGGLVMPI
-748 PLELT
+748 PLEIT
-753 YENGEKE
+753 YEDGTKE

-768 WRKNPNRTLWLK
+768 WRKNSKKTKWLK
-780 RSKVKITQAVIDP
+780 RSKLKITQAVIDP

-798 DTEIENNYYPTRLI
+798 DTQIENNYYPTRLI

-819 ASRSNPKNLMQDLLN
+819 ASRSNPKNLMQDLLK
-834 RNKKITSHN
+834 RNQVLSSHN

>member
-1 MIVLIGV
+1 MKIK
-8 ANAGQM
+8 N
-14 FSRIETDQKLLKAV
+14 
-28 LKRLMIVLRSKFF
+28 KFF
-41 FVIALATL
+41 LFFIFAGFT
-49 SNLSFSQID
+49 NLSFAAID

-74 FPSPNLNRPP
+74 FPSPNLSRPA
-84 TGEPGPS
+84 TGEPGPM

-96 ADYKIKIKLDE
+96 ADYKIQIKLYEDT
-107 LNRSVQGS
+107 RSVEGS
-115 EVITYKNNSPL
+115 ETITYTNNSPL
-126 KLNYVWL
+126 TLKYIWL
-133 QLDQNIFDKDSINNL
+133 QLDQNIFAKESINNL
-148 TRPWWGGNESID
+148 TRPWGGGDSSVD

-167 NFMDNFDGGFQEL
+167 NFMDKFEGGFQEL

-185 GKEAQVNLV
+185 NKSADTNLV

-203 APLNSGE
+203 QPLKPGE
-210 SIELEIDWA
+210 STSLDIEWA

-230 RNGYESFEDGN
+230 RNGYETFEDGN
-241 DIFLLAQWY
+241 DIFLMAQWY
-250 PRITVFSDY
+250 PRVTVFSDY

-272 FTLEFGDFEVDIT
+272 FTLEFGDFEVDIS
-285 VPADHIVAATGTLQ
+285 VPSDHVVSATGVLL
-299 NQDDVLNSIQKRRMK
+299 NENDVLNPIQKKRMK
-314 KAEKSSKPI
+314 QARKSEKPM
-323 FIVTPDEAFD
+323 FIITPDEAYD

-338 STEYKTWSFKAENV
+338 STDYKTWSFKAENV

-368 GYKQNSEENPLVMA
+368 GYKQD
-382 MSFQNSKE
+382 SKE
-390 NPLVMAMSFYPNEG
+390 NPLVMAMSFYPKEG

-417 HTMEVYSKY
+417 HTMKVYSKY

-456 TELEDDGSR
+456 TELEDDGTR

-478 VIHEIG
+478 VIHEVG
-484 HIYFPMIVNSDER
+484 HIYYPMIVNSDER

-509 LQYLAEQEWNIN
+509 VQYLAEQEWDIN
-521 YRSDRGEPRWITDY
+521 YRSDRGEPRWMTEF
-535 MSSSNQVPIMTNS
+535 MSSSYQVPIMTNS
-548 ESLLQFGNNSYAK
+548 ESLLQFGNNAYGK

-580 QAFREYSQR
+580 QAFREYSVR

-626 DIALDNIH
+626 DIALNNIH
-634 IASLDTLDP
+634 LASLDTLDP
-643 QIDLAKDRIDFQK
+643 QVNLAKDRVDFEN
-656 EPEILHDNRNE
+656 EPLILHDQRNE
-667 AAGIVTR
+667 AAKIETR
-674 VKSRPELLDVY
+674 VTERPELLDIY
-685 DEYDEFTPSDREMR
+685 NEYDEFTPSDREMR
-699 DYEEILDDLYDRND
+699 DSKEVLDDLYDKND

-721 ALVEALAKE
+721 ALVEAIEKD
-730 EDYYIFEFTN
+730 EDYYIFEFSN
-740 KGGLIMPI
+740 KGGLVMPI
-748 PLELT
+748 PLEIT
-753 YENGEKE
+753 YEDGTKE
-760 LIRIPVEI
+760 LIRIPVEV
-768 WRKNPNRTLWLK
+768 WRKNSNKTKWLK
-780 RSKVKITQAVIDP
+780 RSKLKITQAVIDP

-798 DTEIENNYYPTRLI
+798 DTQIENNYYPTRLI

-819 ASRSNPKNLMQDLLN
+819 ASRSNPKNLMQDLLK
-834 RNKKITSHN
+834 RNQVISSHN